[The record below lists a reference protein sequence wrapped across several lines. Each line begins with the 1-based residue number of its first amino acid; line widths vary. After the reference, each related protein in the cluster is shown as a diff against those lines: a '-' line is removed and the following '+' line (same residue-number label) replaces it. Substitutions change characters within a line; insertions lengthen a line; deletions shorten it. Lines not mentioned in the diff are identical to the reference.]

1 MLSRYNCTVPWVPE
15 VPGAKI
21 CTEKK
26 VIKVANYDL
35 TFFADAVTIF
45 AVVAAAAELL
55 LLLLLLLLML
65 LLLSLLL

>member
-26 VIKVANYDL
+26 VIKVAIFDL
-35 TFFADAVTIF
+35 TYF
-45 AVVAAAAELL
+45 
-55 LLLLLLLLML
+55 L
-65 LLLSLLL
+65 LLLSLI